1 MDGGDAIKSKESKG
15 FFQKFYSLIQGV
27 QKAGLYFRKSNLQ
40 GNPREAGTGSDIH
53 DCFYLAHIYG
63 FDAAEAV
70 QEMFHENLVKFCDT
84 GQVHDFIFFY
94 KVFVELDE
102 LVFLRIIESN
112 SKFLAAF
119 FKDF

>member
-1 MDGGDAIKSKESKG
+1 MDGGDSIKSKKRKG

-27 QKAGLYFRKSNLQ
+27 QKAGFHFRKGDLQ
-40 GNPREAGTGSDIH
+40 GNSREAGTGSDIH
-53 DCFYLAHIYG
+53 DSFYLAHIYG

-102 LVFLRIIESN
+102 LSFLRVIKSN
-112 SKFLAAF
+112 SKFFAAF
-119 FKDF
+119 FQDF